1 MSDQTPPE
9 WPQEVC
15 DQFVPVRVI
24 GKGGFA
30 SVWMAKPKKSNS
42 NGEDQVAIKIM
53 ENNGYAKVSFD
64 VMMLLSVAVF
74 APHFECILYLSSEK

>member
-30 SVWMAKPKKSNS
+30 SVWMAKNNS
-42 NGEDQVAIKIM
+42 NGDQVAIKIM
-53 ENNGYAKVSFD
+53 EHNGYAKVSFGHYAT
-64 VMMLLSVAVF
+64 LAAVF
-74 APHFECILYLSSEK
+74 APHFECIIYLPYI